1 MNLKM
6 NSLFFRSRELL
17 IVVSI
22 VLLSACASSGG
33 RAPVQNAEISSERQ
47 TEKTDNSAS
56 LLEGRPLQPG
66 ESVQAEAISPRRSPP
81 PVVGNLLR
89 QSEQASAQQQWSKAE
104 TYLQRALRISPKNA
118 LLWNR
123 MAATKLQQGKNSQA
137 IQFASKSNAITN
149 DVILKQR
156 NAEIIDAARQ

>member
-1 MNLKM
+1 MALKM
-6 NSLFFRSRELL
+6 NSVLFRSRELL
-17 IVVSI
+17 IVVLMI
-22 VLLSACASSGG
+22 LVSACSSSGQ
-33 RAPVQNAEISSERQ
+33 RAPVQNAEIPSGSQ
-47 TEKTDNSAS
+47 TEQADNSARV
-56 LLEGRPLQPG
+56 LEGRPLQPG

-118 LLWNR
+118 LLWSR
-123 MAATKLQQGKNSQA
+123 MAATKLQQGKKSQA

-156 NAEIIDAARQ
+156 NTEIIDAARQ

>member
-1 MNLKM
+1 MILKM
-6 NSLFFRSRELL
+6 NSVLFRSRELL
-17 IVVSI
+17 LVILI
-22 VLLSACASSGG
+22 VLLGACASPSVK
-33 RAPVQNAEISSERQ
+33 APVQNAELPSGVPIQ
-47 TEKTDNSAS
+47 DNSGRV
-56 LLEGRPLQPG
+56 LEGRPLQPR

-81 PVVGNLLR
+81 PVVGSLLR

-123 MAATKLQQGKNSQA
+123 MAATKLQQGKKSQA

>member
-1 MNLKM
+1 MTLKM
-6 NSLFFRSRELL
+6 NSALFRSRELL
-17 IVVSI
+17 IVILV
-22 VLLSACASSGG
+22 VLLGACASPGVK
-33 RAPVQNAEISSERQ
+33 APVQNAELSSGVPTQ
-47 TEKTDNSAS
+47 DNSDRV
-56 LLEGRPLQPG
+56 LEGRPLQPT

-89 QSEQASAQQQWSKAE
+89 QSEQASSQQQWSKAE

-123 MAATKLQQGKNSQA
+123 MASTKLQQGKKSQA

-149 DVILKQR
+149 DVILKKK